1 MSYFPELAWTL
12 QDLWKGLGQV
22 IGTYWWCMTMLL
34 CTEAFPLRWITA
46 RAIDPVLLEL
56 VSRVGIPQEIVT
68 DQGTSFLS
76 QTLHLV
82 YILLGIKRIKTTLYQ
97 PQTDGLVKRYNQTLK
112 AMLKMRKTGIVGCC
126 ICFSFTGRS
135 LTLQKATHPFL
146 FSSIQ
151 MREKMEQVTTLV
163 HANMEAAQKRQKDLF
178 DKTTKVRVFQPGQE
192 VSLLL
197 PTTDNKLLAKWQSS
211 QENGICY
218 ADTIGRRS
226 RSIMSISSKNGNPK
240 LFKTASSLWLE
251 L

>member
-1 MSYFPELAWTL
+1 MDIA
-12 QDLWKGLGQV
+12 G
-22 IGTYWWCMTMLL
+22 
-34 CTEAFPLRWITA
+34 PLERFRSGYRYI
-46 RAIDPVLLEL
+46 L
-56 VSRVGIPQEIVT
+56 VVH
-68 DQGTSFLS
+68 DYA
-76 QTLHLV
+76 TLHRSFSSEVNYCSGYRPCSLGARFQGRHSPRNSDRPRYFFSFSDLTSGV
-82 YILLGIKRIKTTLYQ
+82 YLLGIKRIKTTLYQ